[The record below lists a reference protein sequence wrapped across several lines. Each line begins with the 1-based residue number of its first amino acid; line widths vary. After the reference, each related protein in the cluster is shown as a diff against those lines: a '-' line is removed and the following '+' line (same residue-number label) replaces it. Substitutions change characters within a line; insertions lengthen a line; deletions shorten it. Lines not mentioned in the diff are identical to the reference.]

1 MWPFNRRLPAP
12 ERPGSTFQQ
21 LGAPF
26 PLFEAPASN
35 AEDYCG
41 PATCSICGQ
50 QASVCFRLG
59 IGCALIVPCPS
70 CRTENGLDAFEGKPQ
85 ACRNCKSVITFPL
98 PRRARAITCYA
109 CLRAGR
115 AAMTKDTVLGMISWD
130 QAFEGLTHGRP
141 RLSRPDFEMVPTESD
156 WVRARLPKEMMFE
169 LLRTPSYSAIQAD
182 QWQFCCRQPMIY
194 LGAWTREDFNR
205 HAPDG
210 HGEVIF
216 RNVVQDVVPGLWE
229 DDLHDVTGI
238 YVFRC
243 PACSRLTA
251 HWDLA

>member
-26 PLFEAPASN
+26 PLFDAPASN

-85 ACRNCKSVITFPL
+85 ACRDCKSVITFPL

-156 WVRARLPKEMMFE
+156 WVRAPSKRDDVRTLAHAE
-169 LLRTPSYSAIQAD
+169 LLGNSSRPMAILLPA
-182 QWQFCCRQPMIY
+182 
-194 LGAWTREDFNR
+194 T
-205 HAPDG
+205 
-210 HGEVIF
+210 
-216 RNVVQDVVPGLWE
+216 
-229 DDLHDVTGI
+229 DDLSRRMDPGG
-238 YVFRC
+238 FQ
-243 PACSRLTA
+243 PACARRPRRSHFSKRSPGRRSRFVGG
-251 HWDLA
+251 